1 MTQPHRRSSRPALI
15 ASAGLAVVAIS
26 TTLVIVLTPGPDTSS
41 AGSVARAA
49 VEAYNDGDDTD
60 LVTLS
65 CAEDDQEVEMIDR
78 VPGEEQPHITVSLE
92 RVIGYGGDKG
102 VAFLSVTYTE
112 VPENMR
118 DLIGEGSVRRSRFGL
133 ERRGEDWCIAW
144 FGR

>member
-1 MTQPHRRSSRPALI
+1 MPQPHRKPALI
-15 ASAGLAVVAIS
+15 ASAGLAGVAAV

-41 AGSVARAA
+41 ARSVATAA

-65 CAEDDQEVEMIDR
+65 CAEDDQEVEMIGR
-78 VPGEEQPHITVSLE
+78 VPGEEQPRITVALE
-92 RVIGYGGDKG
+92 ELIGYGGDKG

-112 VPENMR
+112 VPESLR
-118 DLIGEGSVRRSRFGL
+118 DLIGEGTVRRSRFGL

-144 FGR
+144 FSR